1 MPASIS
7 NKNDSRDKNR
17 TVREYVI
24 PRRLRRRR
32 GELHEDAVCEDTDF
46 DERFSW
52 EKSPTEFEPGTKDLD
67 TGVEDSRAWLEE
79 LAVKEERKGS
89 LLIADM
95 GEWTCETYKRET
107 LQMRTV
113 KPGMNTTIVDQ
124 IRKGEIPYKK
134 RVEDLLAPLRIQ
146 KLLPGIE
153 ESQEDMIKVLLDWN
167 ERVAKYEEEDMGGQ
181 QDFIAALKERIKAVD
196 KVLAIVVDE
205 TNIDQ
210 FDRIGQSGILEPSQH
225 RLLKA
230 IHAYRPETRKFK
242 NQNPFDILILMWA
255 HLQNPD
261 LTADN
266 EWMYLSYKV
275 LSGEEELEIRFE
287 REEQRRRFQ
296 ETKEEA
302 MWQGDQTG
310 LILCDKR
317 WKAYNRKIAETA
329 RLNTISKI
337 HCTRGELRKMELDGL
352 LDLSILQSAQQCA
365 ARIALSKD
373 WVPPWT
379 QVLDEWDKVD
389 EGLDKKLDKC
399 FPDLEAVSEVTSN
412 QVREMATTHD
422 KVLTR
427 TFRFAGADLV
437 GMDDA
442 AKEHLIEVRLTDPVT
457 VGLMKQTLF
466 DVLEMQ
472 AVAAQMLSHVRVMDG
487 SLNELLKATKAKCEE
502 VEKLTLVADYNER
515 LGSGHVE
522 EMEGVVD
529 IEEAEFV

>member
-124 IRKGEIPYKK
+124 IRKGKIPYKK

-389 EGLDKKLDKC
+389 EGWIKSSRS
-399 FPDLEAVSEVTSN
+399 VSRIWRLSP
-412 QVREMATTHD
+412 
-422 KVLTR
+422 
-427 TFRFAGADLV
+427 RFAGADLV